1 MDIFGGFIFLFI
13 LVLLILVIVIMI
25 QRFSSSRYHEAGEAA
40 DERNLG
46 DFGVPAKTLYTSS
59 KILTLHNQIDITD
72 ENEKPVYQSMSKV
85 LSLHDRTQINRT
97 DGTLVANMHRPF
109 FTLHERH
116 FIEMANGKSFTI
128 ASELWHIARHIIH
141 IEELGWTINGH
152 ILEMNYYISDEKENV
167 VAVVGEKKISLHDKF
182 CIDIYQPEYE
192 EEVIAILITLIH
204 MLQDRRRASSGSAG
218 SSSSSSN

>member
-1 MDIFGGFIFLFI
+1 MVIFGGFIFLFI
-13 LVLLILVIVIMI
+13 LVLFILVIVIMI

-85 LSLHDRTQINRT
+85 LSLHDRTQINRA

-116 FIEMANGKSFTI
+116 FVEMANGKSFTI

-152 ILEMNYYISDEKENV
+152 ILEMNYYISDEKENLRSSV
-167 VAVVGEKKISLHDKF
+167 KRRSHCMISSVSIFISRNTKKRSL
-182 CIDIYQPEYE
+182 
-192 EEVIAILITLIH
+192 
-204 MLQDRRRASSGSAG
+204 RS
-218 SSSSSSN
+218 

>member
-13 LVLLILVIVIMI
+13 LVLFILVIVIMI

-59 KILTLHNQIDITD
+59 KILTLRNQIDITD

-97 DGTLVANMHRPF
+97 DGTLVANMHRPVL
-109 FTLHERH
+109 TLHERH
-116 FIEMANGKSFTI
+116 FVEMANGKSFTI

>member
-13 LVLLILVIVIMI
+13 LVLFILVIVIMI

-85 LSLHDRTQINRT
+85 LSLHDRTQINRA

-116 FIEMANGKSFTI
+116 FVEMANGKSFTI
-128 ASELWHIARHIIH
+128 TSELWHIARHIIH

-218 SSSSSSN
+218 SSSSSSS